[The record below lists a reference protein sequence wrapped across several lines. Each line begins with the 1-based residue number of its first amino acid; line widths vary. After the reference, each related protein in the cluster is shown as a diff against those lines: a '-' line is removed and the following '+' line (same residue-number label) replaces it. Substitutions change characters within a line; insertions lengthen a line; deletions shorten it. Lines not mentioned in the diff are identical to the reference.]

1 MRDPICILDHDP
13 RWSEL
18 FRALAERVRTTL
30 GNTVIAIEHVGSTA
44 VPGLAGKPV
53 IDLDVVVLPQNF
65 ELAIERLASLG
76 YAHEGD
82 RGVTG
87 RDAFRWPPGEARHH
101 LYLCAPDSP
110 ALRDHLRFRDYLRAH
125 PETARAYAELKREL
139 ARRNPGDREAYQAA
153 KSGFIEAVTGRAA
166 AFLADDL
173 SGHSCRRPEALK
185 PYLQALT

>member
-18 FRALAERVRTTL
+18 FRVLAERVRTTL

-44 VPGLAGKPV
+44 VSGLAGKPV
-53 IDLDVVVLPQNF
+53 IDLDVVVLPQNI

-87 RDAFRWPPGEARHH
+87 HDAFRWPPGEARHH
-101 LYLCAPDSP
+101 LYLCAPNSP

-166 AFLADDL
+166 SFLADDL
-173 SGHSCRRPEALK
+173 LGP
-185 PYLQALT
+185 